1 MIDKFPTSKSFQRLT
16 NFPLD
21 ETTVFDTLVQAQ
33 DYASN
38 NNTAYRGQIVH
49 VKDAR
54 TNEEILNNI
63 NAYEKTYYINYYNEL
78 VSICSFT
85 YETIGLLL
93 HTIQYILYDFKSEAI
108 TELDKMKEIMYDNYT
123 YGYTE
128 LPTGDYHTQPWHP
141 ANYTEW
147 QMCYRVDPNKTEPE
161 PYIAFTAYGAEQQED
176 DHEKIT
182 VMHNGVEEH
191 YRVYTLPKK
200 PIDIDFKKSEGLL
213 EIIHMCDTSQLTHL
227 EGVVSNCENLTHIR
241 DLNTWDVSNCTSFE
255 SAFEN
260 CKSLISLDLSGWNT
274 SNVTTMYK
282 MFDNCESLTS
292 LNTSGWDTSKVKEFD
307 YLFRNCKSLETIDLS
322 YLDTSKVVGMSW
334 MFYGCSNLISINLS
348 GIDLTGLGGLIEYV
362 FYDCVK
368 LEYIDFSY
376 VKFPDSPNSISFSFL
391 GFSFTNCNAL
401 FLENINFTGCSWSL
415 KEHVIDRFNA
425 QAPNAQA

>member
-1 MIDKFPTSKSFQRLT
+1 MIDKFPTSKSFQRLN
-16 NFPLD
+16 NFNLD
-21 ETTVFDTLVQAQ
+21 ETTVFDDLAKAK
-33 DYASN
+33 DYAEN
-38 NNTAYRGQIVH
+38 NLTVYRGQIIH

-54 TNEEILNNI
+54 TNEEKSNGV

-78 VSICSFT
+78 VPICSFT
-85 YETIGLLL
+85 YETVNLFLQVMRCML
-93 HTIQYILYDFKSEAI
+93 KDYKSEAI
-108 TELDKMKEIMYDNYT
+108 AGLDKMKEIMYDNYT

-128 LPTGDYHTQPWHP
+128 LPTGDYYTQPWHP
-141 ANYTEW
+141 ANFTEY
-147 QMCYRVDPNKTEPE
+147 QMCYRVDPNKTEPK
-161 PYIAFTAYGAEQQED
+161 PYIAFTAYGAEQQWD
-176 DHEKIT
+176 DPEKIT

-191 YRVYTLPKK
+191 YRVYTFPKK
-200 PIDIDFKKSEGLL
+200 PIDMDFKESEAML

-227 EGVVSNCENLTHIR
+227 TDVVSGCKNLTNIR
-241 DLNTWDVSNCTSFE
+241 DINTWDVSNCTSFE

-282 MFDNCESLTS
+282 MFDNCESLTL
-292 LNTSGWDTSKVKEFD
+292 LNTSGWDTSKVKEFT

-322 YLDTSKVVGMSW
+322 YLDTSKLVGMSW

-376 VKFPDSPNSISFSFL
+376 VKFPSSISFSFL

-415 KEHVIDRFNA
+415 KELVIDRFNK